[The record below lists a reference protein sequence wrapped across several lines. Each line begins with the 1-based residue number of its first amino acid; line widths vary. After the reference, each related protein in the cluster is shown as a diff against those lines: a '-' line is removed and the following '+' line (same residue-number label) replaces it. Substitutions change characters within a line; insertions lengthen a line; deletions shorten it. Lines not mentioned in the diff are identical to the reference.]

1 MAYGIDPGLFVEDGP
16 AIQAAKVAAARK
28 SARFGRWRML
38 DSDHR
43 FEVVE
48 KALKTPANDCIDD
61 FPIAL

>member
-1 MAYGIDPGLFVEDGP
+1 MAYGIDPALFVEDGP
-16 AIQAAKVAAARK
+16 AIQAAKAAATHR

-48 KALKTPANDCIDD
+48 KALKTPANDCIHD

>member
-16 AIQAAKVAAARK
+16 AIQAAKVAAARNF
-28 SARFGRWRML
+28 ARFAPWRML

>member
-1 MAYGIDPGLFVEDGP
+1 MAYGIDPALFVEDGP
-16 AIQAAKVAAARK
+16 AIQAAKAAA
-28 SARFGRWRML
+28 ARFGRWRML